1 MSPVRTVKMLKN
13 LLNSSIFCA
22 GYLLL
27 QINLV
32 SAAEVYQLDETLVPV
47 ESRSVAQRQK
57 AISIGLKE
65 VVLKNSG
72 TKASIS
78 HPSIQAKVKNPSSLL
93 SQFGYKEIDGEL
105 FLQVSFDHQRI
116 IQLLRDAHLPVWGKQ
131 RPLTLIWL
139 VEDDAEAR
147 QIVSDGSV
155 LDSRE
160 LFQSASQSNGV
171 PLLFPIM
178 DLDDN
183 MNVTLNDIRGM
194 FVEQVARASQRYQA
208 DYFVMASID
217 TRGKVIQYNFALYP
231 KSSGETLHKPLT
243 SKSKQVND
251 IDTAVKEIIAAVSEY
266 YVGRYAIA
274 DSGNTLNSNVTFVDI
289 TELKQL
295 VEIEKYFKQLSAVK
309 SVQLTQLQGTSA
321 KFTLDLFGTEDD
333 LRRLMKLEPRV
344 GVLKQSMPVILSDD
358 GFDPRPSHE
367 VQGPEYRWRG

>member
-1 MSPVRTVKMLKN
+1 MLKT
-13 LLNSSIFCA
+13 LLNSSIFCV

-27 QINLV
+27 QANVV
-32 SAAEVYQLDETLVPV
+32 SAAEVNQLDETLVSV
-47 ESRSVAQRQK
+47 ESRSVALRQK
-57 AISIGLKE
+57 AISIGLRE

-78 HPSIQAKVKNPSSLL
+78 HPSVQAKVKNPSSLL
-93 SQFGYKEIDGEL
+93 SQFGYKEVDGEL
-105 FLQVSFDHQRI
+105 YLQVSFDHQRI
-116 IQLLRDAHLPVWGKQ
+116 IKLLRDAQLPVWGKQ

-147 QIVSDGSV
+147 QIVNDESV

-160 LFQSASQSNGV
+160 LFQSASESNGV
-171 PLLFPIM
+171 PLLFPVM

-183 MNVTLNDIRGM
+183 MNVTLNDIRGK
-194 FVEQVARASQRYQA
+194 FVDQVARASQRYQA

-217 TRGKVIQYNFALYP
+217 TRGESTKYNFALYP
-231 KSSGETLHKPLT
+231 KSSDETSLSPLT
-243 SKSKQVND
+243 SKSNTVND
-251 IDTAVKEIIAAVSEY
+251 IDTAVKEIIAGVSEY

-274 DSGNTLNSNVTFVDI
+274 DSGSALDSYVTFVDI

-321 KFTLDLFGTEDD
+321 KFKLDLFGTEED

-344 GVLKQSMPVILSDD
+344 SVLDEAMPVTDD
-358 GFDPRPSHE
+358 GFDPLPSNE
-367 VQGPEYRWRG
+367 VHGPEYRWRG

>member
-1 MSPVRTVKMLKN
+1 MLKT

-27 QINLV
+27 QTNLV

-47 ESRSVAQRQK
+47 ESRSAAQRQK
-57 AISIGLKE
+57 AISIGLRE

-78 HPSIQAKVKNPSSLL
+78 HPSVQAKVKNPSSLL

-116 IQLLRDAHLPVWGKQ
+116 IQLLRDAQLPVWGKQ

-147 QIVSDGSV
+147 QIVNDESV

-160 LFQSASQSNGV
+160 LFQSASESNGV

-183 MNVTLNDIRGM
+183 MNVTLNDIRGK

-217 TRGKVIQYNFALYP
+217 TRGESVEYSFALYP
-231 KSSGETLHKPLT
+231 KSTGETMSTPLT
-243 SKSKQVND
+243 SKSKVVKD
-251 IDTAVKEIIAAVSEY
+251 LDTAVNEIISGVSEF

-274 DSGNTLNSNVTFVDI
+274 DSGSDLDSYVTFVDI
-289 TELKQL
+289 TELKQV

-321 KFTLDLFGTEDD
+321 KFKLDLFGTEED

-344 GVLKQSMPVILSDD
+344 SVLGESMPVTPTDD
-358 GFDPRPSHE
+358 GFDPLPSNE
-367 VQGPEYRWRG
+367 VQGPEYRWQG

>member
-1 MSPVRTVKMLKN
+1 MLKT

-27 QINLV
+27 HTNLV

-57 AISIGLKE
+57 AISIGLRE

-78 HPSIQAKVKNPSSLL
+78 HPSVQAKVKNPSSLL

-116 IQLLRDAHLPVWGKQ
+116 IQLLRDAQLPVWGKQ

-147 QIVSDGSV
+147 QIVNDESV

-160 LFQSASQSNGV
+160 LFQSAAESNGV

-194 FVEQVARASQRYQA
+194 FVEPVARASQRYQA

-217 TRGKVIQYNFALYP
+217 TRGKAVKYNFALYP
-231 KSSGETLHKPLT
+231 KSSGEILHKPLM
-243 SKSKQVND
+243 SKSKLVND
-251 IDTAVKEIIAAVSEY
+251 IDTAVKEIIAGVSEY

-274 DSGNTLNSNVTFVDI
+274 DSGSTLNSYVTFVDI

-344 GVLKQSMPVILSDD
+344 GVLDESLPVMLNDD
-358 GFDPRPSHE
+358 GFDPLPSHE